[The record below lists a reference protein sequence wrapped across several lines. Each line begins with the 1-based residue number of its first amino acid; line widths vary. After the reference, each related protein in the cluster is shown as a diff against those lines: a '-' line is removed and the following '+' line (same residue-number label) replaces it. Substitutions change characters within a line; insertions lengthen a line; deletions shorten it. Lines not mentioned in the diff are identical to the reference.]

1 MIISVVGGSR
11 LQLHPG
17 VLVLVLALLLRLLV
31 LQGDLEGVGVLPGL
45 PRPQVQHHRL
55 TLDEAAQAAL
65 QALLQ
70 RLRGGVRRAG
80 LDFVLLLEVGTVS
93 PLSPV

>member
-31 LQGDLEGVGVLPGL
+31 LQGDLEGVLLAGL
-45 PRPQVQHHRL
+45 PRPHVQHHRL